1 MVTLDGPS
9 SALIIAKSFDLTQRG
24 IYPNAKLTARI
35 EDSGYG
41 VPLEVQIDFVV
52 NIYPCPIN
60 DFRSNPTTMGTQTYE
75 IGKEG
80 ITFGYTGFVQNLACG
95 YVVEE
100 QLTGNIPDVALLE
113 YKKELKQFEV
123 LQTEDLSFAAT
134 YSMQVVGK
142 IKVPT
147 DLAKPP
153 MINEMQYN
161 LDLTLVVEN
170 PCLSSTLDVFTVNNM
185 AITVLGLAEL
195 QDLTSKKP
203 KDSVSRLYGTK
214 DGLSYCGE
222 RKFRIISSGHSQFLS
237 YSDPLTT
244 LTLLSTKDSDI
255 GTDQPV
261 ELEAYL
267 ADYPTVT
274 KSLTFLVTIEGCIVT
289 SLTAAVTPD

>member
-1 MVTLDGPS
+1 M
-9 SALIIAKSFDLTQRG
+9 
-24 IYPNAKLTARI
+24 
-35 EDSGYG
+35 
-41 VPLEVQIDFVV
+41 
-52 NIYPCPIN
+52 
-60 DFRSNPTTMGTQTYE
+60 
-75 IGKEG
+75 
-80 ITFGYTGFVQNLACG
+80 
-95 YVVEE
+95 VEE

-222 RKFRIISSGHSQFLS
+222 RKFRIISSGHS
-237 YSDPLTT
+237 
-244 LTLLSTKDSDI
+244 
-255 GTDQPV
+255 
-261 ELEAYL
+261 
-267 ADYPTVT
+267 
-274 KSLTFLVTIEGCIVT
+274 
-289 SLTAAVTPD
+289 